1 MKKTMTLANQ
11 ASYDLY
17 GSTQNDKF
25 ILYLHGGGL
34 VYGSKNDL
42 PSDLIDRFLK
52 KGYSVLALD
61 YRLAPNSSLA
71 EIIDDLETSVE
82 LLYNTII
89 KGGHFGICGRSAGA
103 FLMLQLTKRLKEK
116 NQTPDFLVNFY
127 GYTDLKFI
135 NEERTLLPQKIS
147 SKQIEG
153 TELKKPIWD
162 DPLMSRYLL
171 YHYAVQQN
179 LLPSFYGVDFPGEF
193 TLSREILHSFPKIFS
208 SASSTDEEVPFRY
221 SKMIGR
227 SIPDSL
233 FVPVYYLPHDFLKE
247 SNKSEVQVVLDKLT
261 NWLP

>member
-1 MKKTMTLANQ
+1 MKKTMTLTNQ
-11 ASYDLY
+11 ANYDLY
-17 GSTQNDKF
+17 ETTQNDKF
-25 ILYLHGGGL
+25 VLYLHGGGL

-42 PSDLIDRFLK
+42 PRDLRDRFLQR
-52 KGYSVLALD
+52 GYSVLALD
-61 YRLAPNSSLA
+61 YRLAPNSSLV
-71 EIIDDLETSVE
+71 EILDDLETSVAF
-82 LLYNTII
+82 LCNTII
-89 KGGHFGICGRSAGA
+89 KGASFGICGRSAGA
-103 FLMLQLTKRLKEK
+103 FLMLQLTQRLKEK
-116 NQTPDFLVNFY
+116 NQAPDFLVNFY
-127 GYTDLKFI
+127 GYTDLTFI

-179 LLPSFYGVDFPGEF
+179 LLPSFYGVDSPDEF
-193 TLSREILHSFPKIFS
+193 ALSKEILHSFPKTFS
-208 SASSTDEEVPFRY
+208 SASSSDEEIPFRY

-247 SNKSEVQVVLDKLT
+247 SNKSEVQVVLDKLAD
-261 NWLP
+261 WLP